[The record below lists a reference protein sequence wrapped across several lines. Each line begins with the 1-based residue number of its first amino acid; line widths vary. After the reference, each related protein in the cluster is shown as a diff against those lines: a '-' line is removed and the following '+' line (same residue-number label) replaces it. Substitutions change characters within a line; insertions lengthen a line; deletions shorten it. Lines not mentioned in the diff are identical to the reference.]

1 MRPRGTADMPARFPH
16 LPPQGDDPRRVATVV
31 NLAMRGKINAVA
43 ALALSPGASTTALMD
58 DRIGADSVVLLM
70 PTTANG
76 AAALATTYVA
86 TLVPGEAAV
95 SHLNNAQ
102 TDRSFAVVIIG

>member
-1 MRPRGTADMPARFPH
+1 MAAGFPH

-43 ALALSPGASTTALMD
+43 ALTLAFGAVETPLTD
-58 DRIGADSVVLLM
+58 DRIGADSVILLM
-70 PTTANG
+70 PTTANA

-86 TLVPGEAAV
+86 MRIPGEATI

-102 TDRSFAVVIIG
+102 TDRSFAAVIIG